1 MDKQIKEELE
11 EKEREKKPLKKPA
24 RPISLA
30 YRDSCMSVLEDVERI
45 TGIYRGSAMKRDTV
59 SFSVKKQ
66 RLNELE
72 YEKCQYEA

>member
-30 YRDSCMSVLEDVERI
+30 YRDRCLHVSAGRVKLCKEFNEDLFLDLTAKV
-45 TGIYRGSAMKRDTV
+45 
-59 SFSVKKQ
+59 
-66 RLNELE
+66 
-72 YEKCQYEA
+72 